1 MASCFQQLCP
11 HRMPH
16 ASHNGT
22 HRRHQANFFAREH
35 DAFQWRGVQWRHC
48 LGPGGVRE
56 RRAADSTRAARRGDP
71 PAQASGHQCQVKK
84 LQQRLSRGIHKMH
97 VNSGRGST
105 KPCNWRLTTSR
116 QFRRSEACETC
127 CAALSLSTLHWPIQ
141 PLLAAS
147 RPSTNVCS
155 SHKKTPPPGQAS
167 LGSGKT
173 KPRKGR
179 RHQTHALFLAFW

>member
-1 MASCFQQLCP
+1 VARRPVAPCF
-11 HRMPH
+11 
-16 ASHNGT
+16 
-22 HRRHQANFFAREH
+22 
-35 DAFQWRGVQWRHC
+35 
-48 LGPGGVRE
+48 GPGGVRE

-127 CAALSLSTLHWPIQ
+127 CAALSLSTLHWSIQ
-141 PLLAAS
+141 PLHS
-147 RPSTNVCS
+147 TTGPSSNVCS
-155 SHKKTPPPGQAS
+155 SHGKTPPPGQAS
-167 LGSGKT
+167 LASGKT
-173 KPRKGR
+173 KPRKGS